1 MSLLLPHNRPSSG
14 RCTSASRRCSG
25 GEIEILAAAAAAVH
39 PDFCSLGLAVGLGG
53 LCRWC
58 RMWGRLVAVS
68 SRAVWCTD
76 DWEGRTPRRR
86 RRERGERGW
95 WVWSLRLLLMGWG
108 GGWEGWCGMLGE
120 CRVDGG
126 KPDGGEMS
134 GRDRGLQTGRAAD
147 GGECW

>member
-1 MSLLLPHNRPSSG
+1 M
-14 RCTSASRRCSG
+14 
-25 GEIEILAAAAAAVH
+25 
-39 PDFCSLGLAVGLGG
+39 
-53 LCRWC
+53 
-58 RMWGRLVAVS
+58 
-68 SRAVWCTD
+68 
-76 DWEGRTPRRR
+76 
-86 RRERGERGW
+86 
-95 WVWSLRLLLMGWG
+95 WSLRLLLMGWG